1 MKKTTLVALLLVAW
15 LSALVGC
22 GDSKEKVRRL
32 SMQEK
37 ARQDSIDKASF
48 KVGVMPTLDC
58 LPVFVAQDEKLFD
71 SLGVT
76 VHLKCY
82 SAQMDCDT
90 ALERGRVEGAI
101 SDLIRA
107 QHIVKRGT
115 PLDFPI

>member
-1 MKKTTLVALLLVAW
+1 MKKATVVAFLLVAW

-22 GDSKEKVRRL
+22 SDSKEKVRRL

-58 LPVFVAQDEKLFD
+58 LPVFVAHDEKLFD

-90 ALERGRVEGAI
+90 ALERGRVEGAVSEEELLWNFLFLPI
-101 SDLIRA
+101 LI
-107 QHIVKRGT
+107 GN
-115 PLDFPI
+115 

>member
-1 MKKTTLVALLLVAW
+1 MKKATVVAFLLVAW

-22 GDSKEKVRRL
+22 SDSKEKVRRL

-58 LPVFVAQDEKLFD
+58 LPVFVAHDEKLFD

-90 ALERGRVEGAI
+90 ALERGRVI
-101 SDLIRA
+101 
-107 QHIVKRGT
+107 
-115 PLDFPI
+115 

>member
-58 LPVFVAQDEKLFD
+58 LPVFVAHDEKLFD

-90 ALERGRVEGAI
+90 ALERGRVEGAV

-107 QHIVKRGT
+107 RQDRKSVV
-115 PLDFPI
+115 